1 MAIEAGKDGGLVM
14 VEATQWRSG
23 PQFESFVV
31 TGASWPKAEVAVLST
46 QQLVAMSDGELVDVI
61 RSVHQPHRGVDL
73 RGPLAG
79 LSREPLVNLAR
90 QARRYCRNQG
100 Y

>member
-1 MAIEAGKDGGLVM
+1 M
-14 VEATQWRSG
+14 VEARQGRSG
-23 PQFESFVV
+23 PEFESFGV
-31 TGASWPKAEVAVLST
+31 TGASWPKAEVAGLAT
-46 QQLVAMSDGELVDVI
+46 QQLVAMSDVELVDVI
-61 RSVHQPHRGVDL
+61 RSVPQPHRGVDL

-79 LSREPLVNLAR
+79 LSREPLVQLAR